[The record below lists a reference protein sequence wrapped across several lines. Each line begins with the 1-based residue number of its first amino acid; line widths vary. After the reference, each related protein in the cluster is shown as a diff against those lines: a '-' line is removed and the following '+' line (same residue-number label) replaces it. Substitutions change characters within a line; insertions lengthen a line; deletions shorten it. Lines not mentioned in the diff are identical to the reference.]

1 MFSFTPHDGGS
12 FGPTWIF
19 GDPFIRQYCQ
29 IYDIG
34 NERIGFAESLQS
46 YDTRIKSEKSFE
58 NSTIISSNI
67 SSTHVQ

>member
-1 MFSFTPHDGGS
+1 MEGNG

-34 NERIGFAESLQS
+34 NERIGFALTKQL
-46 YDTRIKSEKSFE
+46 SFK
-58 NSTIISSNI
+58 
-67 SSTHVQ
+67 